1 MSDGYFHDD
10 PLVVS
15 VINNLTKDLAQYNSK
30 IAELVSLVNTM
41 NESSSWKD
49 ELVKTSFIS
58 KANEYIESY
67 KKFATYIEGFIKY
80 LQNKNNKAS
89 ELERAY
95 S

>member
-10 PLVVS
+10 PLVMT
-15 VINNLTKDLAQYNSK
+15 VINNLTKDLTQYNAK

-41 NESSSWKD
+41 NESSAWKD
-49 ELVKTSFIS
+49 ALVKTSFIA
-58 KANEYIESY
+58 KANEYIDNY
-67 KKFATYIEGFIKY
+67 KKFANYIEGFIKY
-80 LQNKNNKAS
+80 LQNKNTRAS